1 MSLLKYIERLKRMDD
16 LIRRKAT
23 GKADE
28 FATKLGI
35 SRSQLL
41 QDVKELRELGAPIAY
56 CYTSQSYIYTR
67 PYSLTFNMEIIRG
80 GKNIFN
86 FFDRSSMAGLPV
98 SRLPM
103 QLGVIELPRIPKSE

>member
-23 GKADE
+23 GKAEE
-28 FATKLGI
+28 FASKLGI

-41 QDVKELRELGAPIAY
+41 QDVKELRELGAPIEY
-56 CYTSQSYIYTR
+56 CQTNQSYVYTK
-67 PYSLTFNMEIIRG
+67 PCSLNIDLNAVRG
-80 GKNIFN
+80 GKNSCVFY
-86 FFDRSSMAGLPV
+86 DRSSMAGLPF

-103 QLGVIELPRIPKSE
+103 QLGVPELPRIPKSE